1 MDITVPPEVG
11 ELARR
16 TREFIRDVVIP
27 VEEEVGGSVHAAPDE
42 LRRSLQKQA
51 EQAGLLA
58 PHVPTEWGGCGLDV
72 RGQSVVFEEAG
83 YSLLGPLALNC
94 SAPDEGNMHLLEVVA
109 SEEQKEKYLRPLAA
123 GETRSCFAMTEPAPG
138 SGSDP
143 SMLSTAATKVDGGW
157 RIDGRKWF
165 ISGARGAGFAICM
178 ARTSGAP
185 GERGG
190 ATMFLVDA
198 DNPGMRV
205 VRDLE
210 TLDEGLFGGHS
221 EVVFDSTRIIRIS
234 HPHFTRPSNLLASC
248 QTGFTAYV
256 GSAGQRDARGDV
268 VFVSAAAGAVGS
280 AAGQFARLLGA
291 SKVIGSAGGAEKARI
306 LVDELGF
313 DEGIDYRAGLA
324 EGLAAAAPDGI
335 DLYFDNVGGDHLVA
349 ALYALKV
356 RGRVALCGMISTM
369 EDASSAPGVQH
380 LIQVV
385 LKRLTIRGFIVRDH
399 EDLRPEFEKQVANWL
414 RTGELVSRQTVVDG
428 LENAVDA
435 FLGLLSGA
443 NVGKMLVRLS
453 DDDAAAS

>member
-1 MDITVPPEVG
+1 MAVEPIPLTTRFVTLASRPDGRPTPADFALEEQPTG
-11 ELARR
+11 ELRPGQLLVRNAYMSVDPAMRGR
-16 TREFIRDVVIP
+16 MEPTEKHYTTNFS
-27 VEEEVGGSVHAAPDE
+27 VGGPLDGSAVGRVIESRANQFAAGDFVRHR
-42 LRRSLQKQA
+42 LGWRDYAVVDAQA
-51 EQAGLLA
+51 ATIVDPALA
-58 PHVPTEWGGCGLDV
+58 PLPTW
-72 RGQSVVFEEAG
+72 
-83 YSLLGPLALNC
+83 LGVL
-94 SAPDEGNMHLLEVVA
+94 G
-109 SEEQKEKYLRPLAA
+109 
-123 GETRSCFAMTEPAPG
+123 
-138 SGSDP
+138 
-143 SMLSTAATKVDGGW
+143 
-157 RIDGRKWF
+157 
-165 ISGARGAGFAICM
+165 
-178 ARTSGAP
+178 
-185 GERGG
+185 
-190 ATMFLVDA
+190 
-198 DNPGMRV
+198 
-205 VRDLE
+205 
-210 TLDEGLFGGHS
+210 
-221 EVVFDSTRIIRIS
+221 
-234 HPHFTRPSNLLASC
+234 

-256 GSAGQRDARGDV
+256 GLRRAGEMHQGDV

-291 SKVIGSAGGAEKARI
+291 SRVIGSAGGAEKARI

-335 DLYFDNVGGDHLVA
+335 DLYFDNVGGDHLIA

-369 EDASSAPGVQH
+369 EDTSSAPGVHH

-414 RTGELVSRQTVVDG
+414 RNGELVSRQTVVDG

>member
-1 MDITVPPEVG
+1 MAVEPIPLTTRIVTLASRPHRRPTPANFAVDEQPVG
-11 ELARR
+11 ELGPGQLLVRNAYMSVDPAMRGR
-16 TREFIRDVVIP
+16 MEPTEKHYTTNFS
-27 VEEEVGGSVHAAPDE
+27 VGGPLDGSAVGRVIESRADRFAVGDFVRHRLGWRDYAVVDAKAATIVDP
-42 LRRSLQKQA
+42 A
-51 EQAGLLA
+51 
-58 PHVPTEWGGCGLDV
+58 
-72 RGQSVVFEEAG
+72 
-83 YSLLGPLALNC
+83 
-94 SAPDEGNMHLLEVVA
+94 
-109 SEEQKEKYLRPLAA
+109 LAA
-123 GETRSCFAMTEPAPG
+123 LPTWLGVLG
-138 SGSDP
+138 
-143 SMLSTAATKVDGGW
+143 
-157 RIDGRKWF
+157 
-165 ISGARGAGFAICM
+165 
-178 ARTSGAP
+178 
-185 GERGG
+185 
-190 ATMFLVDA
+190 
-198 DNPGMRV
+198 
-205 VRDLE
+205 
-210 TLDEGLFGGHS
+210 
-221 EVVFDSTRIIRIS
+221 
-234 HPHFTRPSNLLASC
+234 

-256 GSAGQRDARGDV
+256 GLRRAGEMHEGDV

-291 SKVIGSAGGAEKARI
+291 SRVIGSAGGAAKARI

-369 EDASSAPGVQH
+369 EDASSAPGVHH

-414 RTGELVSRQTVVDG
+414 RTEELVSRQTVVDG

>member
-1 MDITVPPEVG
+1 MAVEPIPVTTRIVTLASRSDRRPTPANFGLEEQPVG
-11 ELARR
+11 ELGPGQVLVRNAYMSVDPAMRGR
-16 TREFIRDVVIP
+16 MEPTEKHYTTNFS
-27 VEEEVGGSVHAAPDE
+27 VGGPLDGSAVGRVIESRDDRFVVGDFVRHRLGWRDYAVMDAQAATIVDP
-42 LRRSLQKQA
+42 A
-51 EQAGLLA
+51 LA
-58 PHVPTEWGGCGLDV
+58 PLPAW
-72 RGQSVVFEEAG
+72 
-83 YSLLGPLALNC
+83 LGVL
-94 SAPDEGNMHLLEVVA
+94 G
-109 SEEQKEKYLRPLAA
+109 
-123 GETRSCFAMTEPAPG
+123 
-138 SGSDP
+138 
-143 SMLSTAATKVDGGW
+143 
-157 RIDGRKWF
+157 
-165 ISGARGAGFAICM
+165 
-178 ARTSGAP
+178 
-185 GERGG
+185 
-190 ATMFLVDA
+190 
-198 DNPGMRV
+198 
-205 VRDLE
+205 
-210 TLDEGLFGGHS
+210 
-221 EVVFDSTRIIRIS
+221 
-234 HPHFTRPSNLLASC
+234 

-256 GSAGQRDARGDV
+256 GLRRAGEMHEGDV

-291 SKVIGSAGGAEKARI
+291 SRVIGSAGGAEKARI

-313 DEGIDYRAGLA
+313 DEGIDYRAGIA

-335 DLYFDNVGGDHLVA
+335 DLYLDNVGGDHLVA

-369 EDASSAPGVQH
+369 EDASSAPGVHH

-435 FLGLLSGA
+435 FIGLLAGA

>member
-1 MDITVPPEVG
+1 V
-11 ELARR
+11 
-16 TREFIRDVVIP
+16 P
-27 VEEEVGGSVHAAPDE
+27 VEPIPLTTRIVTLAARPHRRPTPANFALEEQRVDELGPGQLLVRNAYMSVDPAMRGRMEPTEKHYTTNFSVGGPLDGSAVGRVIESRADRFAVGAFVRHRLGWRDYAVVDAEAATIVDP
-42 LRRSLQKQA
+42 A
-51 EQAGLLA
+51 LA
-58 PHVPTEWGGCGLDV
+58 PLPTW
-72 RGQSVVFEEAG
+72 
-83 YSLLGPLALNC
+83 LGVL
-94 SAPDEGNMHLLEVVA
+94 G
-109 SEEQKEKYLRPLAA
+109 
-123 GETRSCFAMTEPAPG
+123 
-138 SGSDP
+138 
-143 SMLSTAATKVDGGW
+143 
-157 RIDGRKWF
+157 
-165 ISGARGAGFAICM
+165 
-178 ARTSGAP
+178 
-185 GERGG
+185 
-190 ATMFLVDA
+190 
-198 DNPGMRV
+198 
-205 VRDLE
+205 
-210 TLDEGLFGGHS
+210 
-221 EVVFDSTRIIRIS
+221 
-234 HPHFTRPSNLLASC
+234 

-256 GSAGQRDARGDV
+256 GLRRAGELHEGDV

-291 SKVIGSAGGAEKARI
+291 SRVIGSAGGAEKARI

-335 DLYFDNVGGDHLVA
+335 DLYFDNVGGDHLIA